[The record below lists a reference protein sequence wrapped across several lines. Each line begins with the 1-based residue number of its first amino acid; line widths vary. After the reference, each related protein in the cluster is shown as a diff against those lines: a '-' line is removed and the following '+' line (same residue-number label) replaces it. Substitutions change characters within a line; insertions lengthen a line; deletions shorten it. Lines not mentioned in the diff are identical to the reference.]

1 MSVFD
6 ATAVDMAAKAGAG
19 VSGAVKEAAPEGQ
32 EGAKPSPDGSAAKG
46 AGAEDKGAQAVSNAA
61 GRPETSKEIEAILD
75 KYGLDSPEELKD
87 FLDNLAGLREKL
99 AGEDLEEILQNHK
112 EMQKFRREWA
122 RAQREKLKEQETPEQ
137 TIERLERELAAIE
150 SERMKSAK
158 EQKRAESAKRAV
170 EAYYR
175 TVRQAIQADES
186 IPEDYRPFVEAFMGV
201 ESPVNDIDIED
212 RAAVRKAWKTWGAKM
227 VKDFEQAVI
236 RRYRAG
242 KAEIPKV
249 PPPSGQQAAPLP
261 GEAKPKTLSE
271 ARKLAHQSLAA
282 LFGRKG

>member
-19 VSGAVKEAAPEGQ
+19 VPGEVRESSPEGQ
-32 EGAKPSPDGSAAKG
+32 GDAKLSPDGSTAKG
-46 AGAEDKGAQAVSNAA
+46 GMGEDQGAAGSGKAA
-61 GRPETSKEIEAILD
+61 GGRPETSKEIEAILD
-75 KYGLDSPEELKD
+75 KYGLESPDELKD
-87 FLDNLAGLREKL
+87 FLDNLATVREKL

-150 SERMKSAK
+150 SERAKSAK

-186 IPEDYRPFVEAFMGV
+186 IPEDYRPFVEAIMGV

-212 RAAVRKAWKTWGAKM
+212 RAAVRKAWKTWGAKLA
-227 VKDFEQAVI
+227 KDFEQAVI

-271 ARKLAHQSLAA
+271 ARRLAHQSLAA
-282 LFGRKG
+282 LFGRK

>member
-6 ATAVDMAAKAGAG
+6 ATAVDLAAKAGAG
-19 VSGAVKEAAPEGQ
+19 PESKDASREEPEAKEGPAGEVLGKEGQ
-32 EGAKPSPDGSAAKG
+32 ATARSS
-46 AGAEDKGAQAVSNAA
+46 
-61 GRPETSKEIEAILD
+61 GRPETSEEVEAILD

-87 FLDNLAGLREKL
+87 FLDNLATMREKL

-112 EMQKFRREWA
+112 EMQRFRREWA
-122 RAQREKLKEQETPEQ
+122 RQERERLKEQETPEQ
-137 TIERLERELAAIE
+137 TIARLEQELAAVE
-150 SERMKSAK
+150 NERAK
-158 EQKRAESAKRAV
+158 GAREKKRAESAKRAV
-170 EAYYR
+170 EGYYR
-175 TVRQAIQADES
+175 TVRQAIQADDGV
-186 IPEDYRPFVEAFMGV
+186 PEEYRPFVEALMGV

-212 RAAVRKAWKTWGAKM
+212 RAAVRKAWKSWGSKM
-227 VKDFEQAVI
+227 IRDFEQAVI

-282 LFGRKG
+282 ILGRR

>member
-19 VSGAVKEAAPEGQ
+19 VSGEARWALSEGQ
-32 EGAKPSPDGSAAKG
+32 DEATPSPDGSAAEG
-46 AGAEDKGAQAVSNAA
+46 MGAEDQGAQASGKAA

-87 FLDNLAGLREKL
+87 FLDNLTVLREKL

-158 EQKRAESAKRAV
+158 ERKRAESAKRAV

-212 RAAVRKAWKTWGAKM
+212 RAAVRRAWKTWGAKM

-271 ARKLAHQSLAA
+271 ARRLAHQSLAA
-282 LFGRKG
+282 LFGRK